1 MVSGTTILLAG
12 MLLTLVGL
20 FWALPWGADR
30 RRVPGWILVAS
41 GLVMMASLIPAF
53 GGFLARSVLWG
64 MTLVTLGSAVA
75 MITSVRP
82 LYSAL
87 WFGMTVLGTA
97 GLILYHG
104 AEFVSMALIV
114 VYIGAILVVFLFLI
128 MLDEPRGQAGF
139 NRRSWEPFIA
149 SLAGVVLIGLVSGSC
164 LEGLRPQDGENEAAP
179 TAVSSGEK
187 GASGLVPTRTTELGQ
202 ELFGSF
208 PLAVEALGLLLMLA
222 LIGATVIIA
231 RPLEPLL
238 DLRSWEIPGM
248 PSLVEWLP

>member
-1 MVSGTTILLAG
+1 MVSGTTILVAG
-12 MLLTLVGL
+12 MLLTLAGL
-20 FWALPWGADR
+20 FWGLPWGTDR
-30 RRVPGWILVAS
+30 RRAPGWVLVAS
-41 GLVMMASLIPAF
+41 GLVMMASLIPSF
-53 GGFLARSVLWG
+53 GGFLARGVLWG

-75 MITSVRP
+75 MITSLRP

-114 VYIGAILVVFLFLI
+114 VYVGAILVVFLFLI

-139 NRRSWEPFIA
+139 NRRSWEPFMA
-149 SLAGVVLIGLVSGSC
+149 SLAGVVLIGLVTGSA
-164 LEGLRPQDGENEAAP
+164 LEALRPQDAQNEAAP
-179 TAVSSGEK
+179 PALMSGEK
-187 GASGLVPTRTTELGQ
+187 HASGLVPTATVELGQ

-208 PLAVEALGLLLMLA
+208 ALAVEALGLLLMLA
-222 LIGATVIIA
+222 LMGATVIIA
-231 RPLEPLL
+231 RPLEPLI
-238 DLRSWEIPGM
+238 DLRSWEAPGM

>member
-12 MLLTLVGL
+12 MLLTLAGL
-20 FWALPWGADR
+20 FWALPWGTDR
-30 RRVPGWILVAS
+30 RRAPGWILVAS
-41 GLVMMASLIPAF
+41 GLVMMASLIPSF

-75 MITSVRP
+75 MITSLRP

-149 SLAGVVLIGLVSGSC
+149 SLAGVVLIGLVSGSA
-164 LEGLRPQDGENEAAP
+164 LEALRPQDAQNEATQ
-179 TAVSSGEK
+179 TALLSAEKAASS
-187 GASGLVPTRTTELGQ
+187 LVPTKTLELGE
-202 ELFGSF
+202 ELFGAF
-208 PLAVEALGLLLMLA
+208 PLAVEGLGLLLMLG
-222 LIGATVIIA
+222 LIGATAIIT

-238 DLRSWEIPGM
+238 DLRSWETPGM
-248 PSLVEWLP
+248 PVLVEWLP